1 MRTPAY
7 PCLLALLLPL
17 AIACG
22 GGGSGGSSPGD
33 GGGDAGPID
42 ATMPDGGD
50 GGGVR
55 DAAPDAPPV
64 LGTQIDRAGRAGVNS
79 LLDHVFDPNGA
90 TRGAATDA
98 YNADGKPAHWATY
111 APALAA
117 SLAVYDGL
125 DTTCG
130 NQKLYSASTSYT
142 PLATLLT
149 DDQLYLD
156 ATQAT
161 CAQYL
166 AVELGAKD
174 CGGRTPAENTVDVTY
189 NLLAGTYPATSITNG
204 VTAAASPAST
214 AFPYLAAPH

>member
-1 MRTPAY
+1 MKIVAFAWT
-7 PCLLALLLPL
+7 ALLWFPL
-17 AIACG
+17 AAACG
-22 GGGSGGSSPGD
+22 DGSGGSSPGD
-33 GGGDAGPID
+33 GGDAGPID
-42 ATMPDGGD
+42 ATTPDGGD

-90 TRGAATDA
+90 MRGAATDA
-98 YNADGKPAHWATY
+98 YNADGKPAHWSTY

-156 ATQAT
+156 TTQAA

-189 NLLAGTYPATSITNG
+189 NLLAGTYPATTITNG

-214 AFPYLAAPH
+214 TFPYLAAPH